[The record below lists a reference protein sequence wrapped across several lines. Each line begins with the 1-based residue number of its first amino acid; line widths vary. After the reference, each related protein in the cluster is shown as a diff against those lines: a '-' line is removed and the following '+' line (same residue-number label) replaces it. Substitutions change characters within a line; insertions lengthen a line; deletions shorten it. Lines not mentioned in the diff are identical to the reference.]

1 MLLIR
6 NTATRMPEYI
16 ILIEL
21 LVPVFCLILFLGM
34 VVNKRIAYFA

>member
-21 LVPVFCLILFLGM
+21 LVFCLILFLGM
-34 VVNKRIAYFA
+34 VVN